1 MYTIKTSQNRCEG
14 NVRITIKERLQ
25 RIYDSKKLE
34 KKRSKMYMFIYIY
47 YFLDETRSKMDDRI
61 QEIILI
67 FNGTIDAAN
76 IGRKVYWEI
85 LTIILVD
92 RLMSKRRIRRL

>member
-1 MYTIKTSQNRCEG
+1 
-14 NVRITIKERLQ
+14 
-25 RIYDSKKLE
+25 
-34 KKRSKMYMFIYIY
+34 
-47 YFLDETRSKMDDRI
+47 MDDRI

-67 FNGTIDAAN
+67 FNGTIDAMN
-76 IGRKVYWEI
+76 MGRKVYWEI